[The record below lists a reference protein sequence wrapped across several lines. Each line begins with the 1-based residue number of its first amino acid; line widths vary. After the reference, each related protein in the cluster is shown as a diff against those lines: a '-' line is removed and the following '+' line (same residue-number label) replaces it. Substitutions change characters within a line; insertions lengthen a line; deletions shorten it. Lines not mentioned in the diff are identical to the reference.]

1 MNEAVP
7 DLHPSSTPP
16 SSATLAPFRLAVYS
30 DAEARGGAEV
40 TLSHL
45 LHGLPEQVHV
55 TIVGVDP
62 EVVDWLVERRP
73 GSAALVLE
81 PIRSRSDVAQLWAH
95 ARAFRRIRPDLIQ
108 FNLSMAS
115 SCQWAMFVATLARH
129 RSLVVE
135 NSPMGTWSATSTRLK
150 RFTSSRSAAH
160 VAVGERTARLI
171 ESDSGLPVGSVD
183 TLYHGVPDVAQGVAP
198 EAITGS
204 TLLNIARHDPVKGL
218 DILLQAMTL
227 LPEGVRLVQ
236 IGRGSET
243 ASLLALRDELGL
255 VDRVEFRDLPWEINA
270 SDLIGGFDVFVLPSR
285 LEGLPV
291 SIMEAM
297 LAGIAIVASDVGS
310 VDEEITD
317 GVTGRLV
324 PPEDPEALANVLGE
338 VLSDD
343 AARRSMGEQA
353 RAVAL
358 EKFTVAATVE
368 QYCRIYQRVLA
379 G

>member
-1 MNEAVP
+1 MSEAVAEP
-7 DLHPSSTPP
+7 HPR
-16 SSATLAPFRLAVYS
+16 SATLAPFRLAVYS

-45 LHGLPEQVHV
+45 LRSLPEQVHV

-62 EVVDWLVERRP
+62 DVVDWLVERRR
-73 GSAALVLE
+73 GATAVVLE
-81 PIRSRSDVAQLWAH
+81 PIRSRHDVSRMLAH
-95 ARAFRRIRPDLIQ
+95 RAAFRRIRPDLIQ

-115 SCQWAMFVATLARH
+115 SCQWAMFVAALGRH

-160 VAVGERTARLI
+160 VAVGEQTARLI
-171 ESDSGLPVGSVD
+171 ERDSGLPDGAVG
-183 TLYHGVPDVAQGVAP
+183 TLYHGVPDVAQHVER
-198 EAITGS
+198 EATTGRA
-204 TLLNIARHDPVKGL
+204 LLNIARHDPVKGL
-218 DILLQAMTL
+218 DILLRAMAL
-227 LPEGVRLVQ
+227 LPDDVRLVQ
-236 IGRGSET
+236 VGRGSET
-243 ASLLALRDELGL
+243 ANLLELRDELGL
-255 VDRVEFRDLPWEINA
+255 RDRVEFRDLPWEVDA
-270 SDLIGGFDVFVLPSR
+270 ADLIGGFDVFVLPSR

-297 LAGIAIVASDVGS
+297 LAGTAIVASDVGS

-324 PPEDPEALANVLGE
+324 PPEDPEALAE
-338 VLSDD
+338 VLAEVLADD
-343 AARRSMGEQA
+343 AVRHEMGA
-353 RAVAL
+353 RAREVAL
-358 EKFTVAATVE
+358 QKFTVGATVE
-368 QYCRIYQRVLA
+368 QYCQIYQRLLA